1 MIGAIASFS
10 AMAIAGRELGKT
22 IPTFE
27 IMMYRSIIGLLII
40 VAIGLYYKSLNGIK
54 FTNLS
59 LEEYSKIEDKWRN
72 EKLWIK
78 NGNKW
83 EKKYPVK

>member
-40 VAIGLYYKSLNGIK
+40 IGIGIFAFRVKNPQKYEEVKESLQDYWE
-54 FTNLS
+54 NLRT
-59 LEEYSKIEDKWRN
+59 YFDK
-72 EKLWIK
+72 
-78 NGNKW
+78 
-83 EKKYPVK
+83 